1 MVRAGIFPENEYFEE
16 LTQISSNQGT
26 KTNEKLVQ
34 EELNEGGDDVEESED
49 DILEYESDRDVEAT
63 SVEENDEQP
72 VDSPTNVE
80 TFLVG
85 SSCRFGRS
93 IKLKR
98 KYFA

>member
-63 SVEENDEQP
+63 SVEEMMK
-72 VDSPTNVE
+72 SPWTVRQMLKR
-80 TFLVG
+80 FLLVVLVG
-85 SSCRFGRS
+85 LGEV
-93 IKLKR
+93 
-98 KYFA
+98 